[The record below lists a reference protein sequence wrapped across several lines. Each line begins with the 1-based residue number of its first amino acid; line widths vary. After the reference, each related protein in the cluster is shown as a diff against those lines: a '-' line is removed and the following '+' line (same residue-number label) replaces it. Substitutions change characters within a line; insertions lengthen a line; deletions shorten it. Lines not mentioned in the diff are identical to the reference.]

1 MGFLDIFKRKKK
13 SELVIAEQV
22 EMEEYK
28 FSNGLSEEV
37 VCDENNLKEP
47 MIRLFYIA
55 LEKFKRYGSNDRL
68 IGETYTVSSVFK
80 LPKGMSYDS
89 AYKVISYLSEK
100 VEKEKNIEP
109 ASEES
114 VAVVSNLL
122 SAYGFEKIEGCKKGH
137 FHAVA
142 KYAPQCKIT
151 ASIEACKKLDGVVDL
166 FTVGGH
172 FNIFQNSE
180 FYCRYFDWFSEG
192 VKKQE
197 VEDIYKKIA
206 QMDILERIE
215 TADRTKE

>member
-13 SELVIAEQV
+13 SELVKNEQIDT
-22 EMEEYK
+22 EEYK
-28 FSNGLSEEV
+28 FSDESSEEV

-55 LEKFKRYGSNDRL
+55 LEKFKRYGSSERL
-68 IGETYTVSSVFK
+68 VGETYTVSSIFK

-109 ASEES
+109 ASEKS
-114 VAVVSNLL
+114 VAVVSNIL
-122 SAYGFEKIEGCKKGH
+122 SKYGFEKIEGCKKGH
-137 FHAVA
+137 FHAVSEYVSQRMI
-142 KYAPQCKIT
+142 KAPFD
-151 ASIEACKKLDGVVDL
+151 ECKKLDGVVDL

-180 FYCRYFDWFSEG
+180 FYCRYFDWFSEN
-192 VKKQE
+192 VEKQE
-197 VEDIYKKIA
+197 VEDIYEKIG
-206 QMDILERIE
+206 QRCILEMIE
-215 TADRTKE
+215 NAEKVKE